1 MAPTDRTPAL
11 PDATYGFIGIGVMG
25 WGMAQNL
32 RKKIPKSCTLIICEL
47 NKPRRDKFIAE
58 TEGLLKVA
66 ESPREVA
73 EQAVGP
79 YIFLVCKIHSNI
91 KLGYNYNNAPQRA
104 PRP

>member
-1 MAPTDRTPAL
+1 MATTDGASAL

-32 RKKIPKSCTLIICEL
+32 RRRMPKASTLIICEL
-47 NKPRRDKFIAE
+47 NKPRRDMFIAE

-66 ESPREVA
+66 DSPKEVA
-73 EQAVGP
+73 ERAVSP
-79 YIFLVCKIHSNI
+79 YLLLLRKVVLTYSGHNH
-91 KLGYNYNNAPQRA
+91 NNAPQRP